1 MNDSEC
7 LGQRTPRRLV
17 SAWSCPDAASTT
29 SAALVGALHSGFI
42 RGALKRRQR
51 SGGSSLAKQTD
62 REPTATDTATML
74 GLAVSMALDCVY
86 FGVMEFVIWFLFW
99 GESNLA
105 N

>member
-1 MNDSEC
+1 MIPNAWDRERRAVWSR
-7 LGQRTPRRLV
+7 LGHAQTP
-17 SAWSCPDAASTT
+17 PPPPPPPP
-29 SAALVGALHSGFI
+29 LVGALHSGFI

-86 FGVMEFVIWFLFW
+86 SVF
-99 GESNLA
+99 ESFEDNA
-105 N
+105 A

>member
-1 MNDSEC
+1 MSYVNDSEC

-17 SAWSCPDAASTT
+17 SAWSCPDAATTTTT

-62 REPTATDTATML
+62 REPTATYAATML
-74 GLAVSMALDCVY
+74 GLAVSIALY
-86 FGVMEFVIWFLFW
+86 ILGLWSLLLLFFFGGGGI
-99 GESNLA
+99 
-105 N
+105 